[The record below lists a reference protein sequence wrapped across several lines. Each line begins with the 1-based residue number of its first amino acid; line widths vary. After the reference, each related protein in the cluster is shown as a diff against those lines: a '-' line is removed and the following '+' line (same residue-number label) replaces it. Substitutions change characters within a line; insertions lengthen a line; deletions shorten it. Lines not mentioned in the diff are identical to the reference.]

1 MDIQLRSAR
10 ERAAEAARLEAEAAK
25 ASKAKAPP
33 AKKPPAGKAEPELP
47 YEQALHEEEVRAL
60 IDTRVAFFGLYK
72 GDGAEAVNEV
82 RSIVGPEDPARWAEA
97 PDCLRNRYDIE
108 GEAGDEQKDAAAA
121 ASGSSKA
128 ARFNQLFVP
137 FMPAAAREVNELFQ
151 MFEIRKFHVVLH
163 VYIHFRLLY
172 PDLLRC
178 A

>member
-1 MDIQLRSAR
+1 MDIQLRSSR

-47 YEQALHEEEVRAL
+47 YEQVLHEEEVRAL

-97 PDCLRNRYDIE
+97 PDCLRNRYDIDS
-108 GEAGDEQKDAAAA
+108 EAGDEQKDAAAA
-121 ASGSSKA
+121 SSSSKA

-151 MFEIRKFHVVLH
+151 MFEIRK
-163 VYIHFRLLY
+163 
-172 PDLLRC
+172 
-178 A
+178 